1 MLRGL
6 PNLRLPEP
14 LASGTRRSYDRDR
27 TTQRLTGA
35 VSSPY
40 NGHRPHRA
48 LDLEPPDTTA
58 PLAATRGDPPAALT
72 SLRRHDLLGGLI
84 HEYQLAA

>member
-40 NGHRPHRA
+40 NTHRPHRS
-48 LDLEPPDTTA
+48 LDLV
-58 PLAATRGDPPAALT
+58 PPAAIGHIRAIASSGDLK
-72 SLRRHDLLGGLI
+72 RHDLLGGLI
-84 HEYQLAA
+84 HEYSYAA